1 MALSDVE
8 RSTMSMLTRKMGS
21 TAVADGSHDAYYEGS
36 QRLDR
41 LGIAVPPELATLR
54 TVVNWPRLVVEALE
68 ERCDLKS
75 FIRPGDPTADA
86 GLREGWDAN
95 NLDSE
100 FHLAFIDMLVN
111 GRGFLSVGTNEDD
124 GEHPLIAVESPKE
137 TAVDVDPRTRMV
149 RSALKLYGADDLGL
163 GDAGRLAGTPRN
175 ATLMLPNE
183 TIWLE
188 RDPVSVEWVDVDRDR
203 HNIGRVPMFPFFNR
217 RRSGRWHGV
226 SEISDAISLT
236 DAAARALTNLQ
247 VAAETHSV
255 PQRYVLGVSKGDFL
269 GADGK
274 PLPAWQAY
282 FTSIWANQ
290 SSDAKVGQF
299 ASSDLKNFHD
309 TVEHYAGLLAGLYG
323 LPIRYFGQNSANPPS
338 ADGIRA
344 DESRL
349 IKRAERKM
357 SYVGDQLGRV
367 MATYERFRTG
377 EWPGSGDLIKVE
389 WFDAATP
396 TEAAK
401 ADKILKLNGGASVL
415 SREGSWDELGW
426 SDARKNREREY
437 FATEASDPILERL
450 TREMTA
456 DVAPGVG

>member
-1 MALSDVE
+1 MALSDDE
-8 RSTMSMLTRKMGS
+8 SAAMSFLTRKLGDTWTADS
-21 TAVADGSHDAYYEGS
+21 THDAYYEGT

-54 TVVNWPRLVVEALE
+54 TVVNWPRLCVDALE

-75 FIRPGDPTADA
+75 FIRPGASTSDA

-100 FHLAFIDMLVN
+100 FHLAFVDMLVL
-111 GRGFLSVGTNEDD
+111 GRGFLSVGTNDSD
-124 GEHPLIAVESPKE
+124 TEHPIIAVESPRE
-137 TAVDVDPRTRMV
+137 AAVDINPRTREV
-149 RSALKLYGADDLGL
+149 RSALKLYGAESHGAF
-163 GDAGRLAGTPRN
+163 AGIPKY

-188 RDPVSVEWVDVDRDR
+188 RQSGSGEWVDVDRDQ
-203 HNIGRVPMFPFFNR
+203 HNIGSVPMFPFFNR

-226 SEISDAISLT
+226 SEIADAISLT

-255 PQRYVLGVSKGDFL
+255 PQRWVLGVSKSDFV
-269 GADGK
+269 GADGN

-290 SSDAKVGQF
+290 SPDAKVGQF

-450 TREMTA
+450 TREMTTDA
-456 DVAPGVG
+456 APGVG